1 MTDSIKLFYIAFT
14 LAVLTPL
21 GMHSSYLYVLRTVCS
36 EICWLIVLG
45 RRDLLLVIPVIIWRI
60 KLLMLMLMLHE
71 GWSI

>member
-14 LAVLTPL
+14 LAILTPL
-21 GMHSSYLYVLRTVCS
+21 GMHSSYLHVLRTVCS

-45 RRDLLLVIPVIIWRI
+45 RRDLLVVPVIIWRI
-60 KLLMLMLMLHE
+60 KLMLMLHE